1 VWVAKTPAAR
11 ELIAFGVT
19 DAFAEARARLG
30 LSR

>member
-11 ELIAFGVT
+11 ELIVFGVT